1 MTKTVIKPKTS
12 PARVMRTYDVPAIL
26 DRIRN
31 GESQREIAASLQIPA
46 STLNSMLN
54 KDATLIVQSAR
65 ARSESAEAWA
75 DKGLDI
81 ISLALNKDSEIDVQ
95 AAKAYE
101 QACRWRAAV
110 RNPAYR
116 DKQDLTHSNPDGT
129 NITGLTVSFISSP
142 AAKNDE

>member
-1 MTKTVIKPKTS
+1 MTKAVKVI
-12 PARVMRTYDVPAIL
+12 RTYDVPAIL

-31 GESQREIAASLQIPA
+31 GESQREIATSLQMPV

-54 KDATLIVQSAR
+54 KDASLIVQSAR
-65 ARSESAEAWA
+65 ARLESAESWA

-81 ISLALNKDSEIDVQ
+81 IGLALNKDSEIDVQ

-101 QACRWRAAV
+101 QACRWRAAI

-116 DKQDLTHSNPDGT
+116 EKQDLTHSNPDGT
-129 NITGLTVSFISSP
+129 NITGLTVSFVNATGVKS
-142 AAKNDE
+142 DV